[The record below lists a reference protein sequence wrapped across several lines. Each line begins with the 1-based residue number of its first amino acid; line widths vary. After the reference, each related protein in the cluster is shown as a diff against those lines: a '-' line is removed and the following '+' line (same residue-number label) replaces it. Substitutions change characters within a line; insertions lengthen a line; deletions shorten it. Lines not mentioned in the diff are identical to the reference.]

1 MSGSRRWTVERP
13 DQLLAQLLAKLGLK
27 RTAVKNLLRFGAV
40 SVNGNPTRQF
50 DLALASGDQIVVGDL
65 KSAAASN
72 QLQAARIRIVHEDEA
87 LLVVDKPSGL
97 LTVAT
102 DDNKTDTLFARLR
115 AFLIERDGSRAA
127 HPHVVHRLDRETSGL
142 VLFAKSAEVK
152 QVLQASW
159 PEVKKTYWA
168 VVEGRPMP
176 AKGNVHSFLVE
187 SKSLRVYSSP
197 HPTEG
202 GREAMTHYRTR
213 QIGDGCTLVEID
225 LETGRK
231 HQIRVHLAD
240 LGCPVTGDVRYGAK
254 LDLCGRL
261 ALHAGSLAFP
271 HPVGGAEIRL
281 ESPLP
286 PPLRRLFK
294 T

>member
-1 MSGSRRWTVERP
+1 M
-13 DQLLAQLLAKLGLK
+13 LAQLLAKLGLK

-40 SVNGNPTRQF
+40 SVNGSPSRQF
-50 DLALASGDQIVVGDL
+50 DLPLAAGDQIVVGDL
-65 KSAAASN
+65 QSAAASN
-72 QLQAARIRIVHEDEA
+72 RLQAARIRIVHEDSA
-87 LLVVDKPSGL
+87 IVAVDKPSGL

-115 AFLIERDGSRAA
+115 AFLTERDGSRAA

-142 VLFAKSAEVK
+142 VLFAKSAELK
-152 QVLQASW
+152 QTLQASW
-159 PEVKKTYWA
+159 PEVRKTYWA

-176 AKGNVHSFLVE
+176 PEGTVRSYLVE
-187 SKSLRVYSSP
+187 SKALRVYSSP

-202 GREAMTHYRTR
+202 GREATTHYRT
-213 QIGDGCTLVEID
+213 QQVGDGCTLVEID

-240 LGCPVTGDVRYGAK
+240 LGCPVTGDQRYGAK

-271 HPVGGAEIRL
+271 HPDGGAEIRL

-286 PPLRRLFK
+286 PPLQRLFK
-294 T
+294 KS